1 MLEFKAFSFGHF
13 SLKKIMSQQSKS
25 YQENYQ
31 KLKNIAQAMRDVDEP
46 DIDQLVALVGEAT
59 KAYNFCQARIEAV
72 EKALGVVD
80 EK

>member
-1 MLEFKAFSFGHF
+1 
-13 SLKKIMSQQSKS
+13 MSQQAES

-31 KLKNIAQAMRDVDEP
+31 KLKKIAEAMRDVDEP

-59 KAYNFCQARIEAV
+59 KAYNFCQDRIEAV

-80 EK
+80 EE